1 MRQVDDSQVP
11 GVYSRVDEAEGEH
24 GTTPRQSRTTRGLF
38 PASLKERRRSVRLS
52 VGIEVTLHCRHAVW
66 HGTVQ
71 SVGFAGLYMVF
82 PTVIPAI
89 TNERILLSFES
100 TVSKLSI
107 KGMVRAVR
115 EIWDDRLG
123 SGKSSAVGLGI
134 EFSAIKDS
142 DAKVLA
148 SLVDGAYERVAVVK
162 LVATLVPHDT
172 GDLLVET
179 QPQGTWSSRG
189 IHPYAD
195 HETVDPGFDRR
206 MTSRMKVSLTTYVTC
221 VNGSEVRPIPS
232 AVTANLSLGGLCIT
246 LRTEENLRGQQV
258 HVRMFYPGEIAE
270 TGPGRTF
277 SSSDCKITGRV
288 LWVVPDEHRGAAE
301 EPVSQAPRVRA
312 GIQFVSDDDEEQRR
326 ISMLMRKFLERPAR
340 VEDWAYT
347 TEVASDLKHCWN
359 SDRLRIALYH
369 DHPRVSL
376 SEGTPVMILSP
387 GYGETKKDYIT
398 LAYFLASNGIHVLR
412 YDHTNHIGESDG
424 DICRFTLSG
433 MQRDLTA
440 VIEYARR
447 TWPSSRIGLV
457 AVSLAGRVALRL
469 LTNSQRRLHALVLL
483 NSVLDITSTL
493 HAVHQE
499 DLVGTYHS
507 GVRRGVINI
516 LGFNVDSNNWLEDAT
531 RQGFVD
537 LDGTLRD
544 AGAVQT
550 PVLLFTAEHDV
561 WINQQSVR
569 AVERAFGQHLRHS
582 YLVPEALHRL
592 QENPRKARAVYR
604 QIVACCQ
611 EELLQA
617 GCFEEFV
624 EPTQKEIGLQ
634 NRVERDRAR
643 SRKVICKAEHQEFW
657 RDYLDNFHYISNVSD
672 FWQLMDHIYGL
683 MGPCDRGETIL
694 DCGCGNGNLAMFLR
708 INQAYRRR
716 FSRAR
721 DLKPPSYYGVD
732 FVPSALRVAHEN
744 VNHIGT
750 LLHQQLMG
758 QLISSPPMP
767 VTLCRADLE
776 WPLPFPDNFF
786 DRVVCNL
793 VIGYVRDPLF
803 TIRELVRVCSP
814 YGRVVVSNLKAH
826 ADLSEIF
833 RNFSRTAENEEE
845 ILEGRHLLNNSG
857 KIKQGEGDGYF
868 HFFDKHEL
876 TMLLQAAGA
885 NRPRVYSTFANQAY
899 VAVADKFDAHP

>member
-1 MRQVDDSQVP
+1 MPHVDDPQGS
-11 GVYSRVDEAEGEH
+11 GVYSHVEESEGKH
-24 GTTPRQSRTTRGLF
+24 GATPRQSSITRSLF

-66 HGTVQ
+66 RGTVQ

-89 TNERILLSFES
+89 TNDRILLSFES
-100 TVSKLSI
+100 TVAKLSI
-107 KGMVRAVR
+107 KATVRAVR

-148 SLVDGAYERVAVVK
+148 SLVDGAHERVAAIK
-162 LVATLVPHDT
+162 LVATLVSHDT

-179 QPQGTWSSRG
+179 QPQGAWSSRG
-189 IHPYAD
+189 VHPYAD
-195 HETVDPGFDRR
+195 HETVGPGFDRR

-221 VNGSEVRPIPS
+221 VNGSEIQPLPS
-232 AVTANLSLGGLCIT
+232 SVTANLSLGGLCIT
-246 LRTEENLRGQQV
+246 LRTEENLHGQEVQI
-258 HVRMFYPGEIAE
+258 RMLYPGEIAE
-270 TGPGRTF
+270 TGAGRTF
-277 SSSDCKITGRV
+277 SSSNCKITGRV
-288 LWVVPDEHRGAAE
+288 LWVVPDEQREAAGT
-301 EPVSQAPRVRA
+301 PDLQTPRVRA

-326 ISMLMRKFLERPAR
+326 ISMLVRRFLERPAR
-340 VEDWAYT
+340 IEDWAYT
-347 TEVASDLKHCWN
+347 TEVVSDLTYCWN

-376 SEGTPVMILSP
+376 SEGSPVMILSP
-387 GYGETKKDYIT
+387 GYGETKKDFIT

-412 YDHTNHIGESDG
+412 YDHTNHIGESEG

-433 MQRDLTA
+433 MQSDLTA
-440 VIEYARR
+440 VIQYARR

-457 AVSLAGRVALRL
+457 AASLAGRVAVRL
-469 LTNSQRRLHALVLL
+469 LANSHMLQTLVLL
-483 NSVLDITSTL
+483 NSVVDITATL

-507 GVRRGVINI
+507 GVRRGVVNI
-516 LGFNVDSNNWLEDAT
+516 LGFNVDSDRWLEDAT
-531 RQGFVD
+531 RQGLAD
-537 LDGTLRD
+537 LDGTLSD
-544 AGAVQT
+544 AGAVRI

-561 WINQQSVR
+561 WISQQSVR

-604 QIVACCQ
+604 QIVTCCQ
-611 EELLQA
+611 EELLHA
-617 GCFEEFV
+617 GHYEEFV

-643 SRKVICKAEHQEFW
+643 SRRIICKAEQQEFW
-657 RDYLDNFHYISNVSD
+657 RDYLDNFRYISNVSD

-721 DLKPPSYYGVD
+721 DFKLPSYYGVD
-732 FVPSALRVAHEN
+732 FVPSALRVAYEN
-744 VNHIGT
+744 VNHIGI

-758 QLISSPPMP
+758 QVISSPPMS

-814 YGRVVVSNLKAH
+814 YGRIVVSNLKAH

-833 RNFSRTAENEEE
+833 RNFSKTAENEEE
-845 ILEGRHLLNNSG
+845 LLEGRHLLNNSG

-885 NRPRVYSTFANQAY
+885 SRPRVYSTFANQAY

>member
-1 MRQVDDSQVP
+1 ME
-11 GVYSRVDEAEGEH
+11 YSAAPE
-24 GTTPRQSRTTRGLF
+24 QSRTTRGLF
-38 PASLKERRRSVRLS
+38 SASLKERRRSVRLS
-52 VGIEVTLHCRHAVW
+52 VGIEVTLHCRHAAW
-66 HGTVQ
+66 QGRLQ

-82 PTVIPAI
+82 PTIVPAI

-100 TVSKLSI
+100 TVSKLAI
-107 KGMVRAVR
+107 KGRVRAVR
-115 EIWDDRLG
+115 EIWTDRLG
-123 SGKSSAVGLGI
+123 PGTSSAVGIGI
-134 EFSAIKDS
+134 EFSAIKEQDE
-142 DAKVLA
+142 KVLA
-148 SLVDGAYERVAVVK
+148 SLVDGAHERAAVVR
-162 LVATLVPHDT
+162 LVATLVPQDT

-179 QPQGTWSSRG
+179 QPRGAWSSRA
-189 IHPYAD
+189 IHPYED
-195 HETVDPGFDRR
+195 HETAGPGFDRR
-206 MTSRMKVSLTTYVTC
+206 MTSRMKVSLTTYVSC
-221 VNGSEVRPIPS
+221 VNGSDIQPLPS
-232 AVTANLSLGGLCIT
+232 VVTANLSLGGLCIT
-246 LRTEENLRGQQV
+246 LRTEDNLHGQQV
-258 HVRMFYPGEIAE
+258 HVHMFPPGEIAE
-270 TGPGRTF
+270 TGSGRTF
-277 SSSDCKITGRV
+277 SSSNCKITGRV
-288 LWVVPDEHRGAAE
+288 LWVVPNEHRGGAVA
-301 EPVSQAPRVRA
+301 PVSQGSWVRA

-326 ISMLMRKFLERPAR
+326 ISMLMRRFLEHPAR
-340 VEDWAYT
+340 VEDWACT
-347 TEVASDLKHCWN
+347 TEVVSDLKRCWN

-369 DHPRVSL
+369 DHSRVSL
-376 SEGTPVMILSP
+376 SEGAPVMVLSP
-387 GYGETKKDYIT
+387 GYGETKKDFIT
-398 LAYFLASNGIHVLR
+398 LAYFLASNGVHVLR

-424 DICRFTLSG
+424 DMGRFTLSG

-447 TWPSSRIGLV
+447 SWPSSRIGVV
-457 AVSLAGRVALRL
+457 AASLAGRVALRL
-469 LTNSQRRLHALVLL
+469 LNNGQSLHAVVLL
-483 NSVLDITSTL
+483 NSVFDITSTL

-507 GVRRGVINI
+507 GVRKGVINI

-531 RQGFVD
+531 QQGWAD

-544 AGAVQT
+544 AEATRT
-550 PVLLFTAEHDV
+550 PVFLFTAEHDV
-561 WINQQSVR
+561 WISQQSIR

-582 YLVPEALHRL
+582 YLIPEALHRL

-611 EELLQA
+611 EDLLQA
-617 GCFEEFV
+617 SCFDEFV

-643 SRKVICKAEHQEFW
+643 SRRVISKAEHQEFW
-657 RDYLDNFHYISNVSD
+657 RDYLDNFRYIANVSD
-672 FWQLMDHIYGL
+672 FWQLMDNIYGL

-694 DCGCGNGNLAMFLR
+694 DCGCGNGNLAMFLQ

-744 VNHIGT
+744 VNHIET
-750 LLHQQLMG
+750 LLYRQLMG
-758 QLISSPPMP
+758 HVISSPPMS

-814 YGRVVVSNLKAH
+814 YGRVVVSNLKTH

-833 RNFSRTAENEEE
+833 RNFSKTAENEEQV
-845 ILEGRHLLNNSG
+845 LEGRHLLNNSG

-876 TMLLQAAGA
+876 TMLLQASGA